1 MEELP
6 NVAANSLKTE
16 DREALDTL
24 KTSLK
29 FEEGRYEV
37 GIPWKGDKQSL
48 PDNYEAALKRLQN
61 IEKRLLKDQELGKS
75 YSAVIDTY
83 LEKGYIKKTE
93 KTEQELGKVWFLPHF
108 PVIRP
113 DKATTKTRIVFD
125 ASAKCEGIALNDAI
139 HQGPKMQRELFDVL
153 LRLRR
158 KPVALACDTAETYLR
173 IGLAPE
179 DRPYHRVLWR
189 GLDQT
194 KAPEEYK
201 FNRVVFGVNSSPF
214 QSQFVIQEHAKSHE
228 DEFPMAA
235 ETILESTY
243 MDDSMDST
251 QDEQEGI
258 EIYRQLSEL
267 WRKAGMHARK

>member
-1 MEELP
+1 MVP
-6 NVAANSLKTE
+6 PT
-16 DREALDTL
+16 
-24 KTSLK
+24 
-29 FEEGRYEV
+29 
-37 GIPWKGDKQSL
+37 
-48 PDNYEAALKRLQN
+48 
-61 IEKRLLKDQELGKS
+61 
-75 YSAVIDTY
+75 
-83 LEKGYIKKTE
+83 
-93 KTEQELGKVWFLPHF
+93 
-108 PVIRP
+108 
-113 DKATTKTRIVFD
+113 KATTKTRIVFD
-125 ASAKCEGIALNDAI
+125 ASAKCEGIALNDVI

-158 KPVALACDTAETYLR
+158 KPVALDCDIAETYLR